1 MDGEPLALDL
11 PTDEERLARRLSAT
25 FGDGDPVADF
35 RPLFAHVR
43 SQRPDDQ
50 AARIKLPPGIVR
62 KMEATGRDWR
72 TELDAMAAGFGF
84 TTLTLEVPD
93 VPAASVDAPAV
104 LPEPEDHA
112 EWARVIARLQA
123 AGASTIT
130 VGQCEHGWVASC
142 KVQKGRATVSVEAHG
157 EPTRIAVCTLLA
169 ELALGAGDGKRR
181 RSLPAAKGRRRKG
194 KR

>member
-1 MDGEPLALDL
+1 MDDDQVPTLALA
-11 PTDEERLARRLSAT
+11 TDEERLAQRLAAT

-43 SQRPDDQ
+43 QQRPTDT
-50 AARIKLPPGIVR
+50 AARIKLPPGVAR
-62 KMEATGRDWR
+62 KLDATGRDWR
-72 TELDAMAAGFGF
+72 HELEVMAIGFGF
-84 TTLTLEVPD
+84 ATLTLEVPEPVAGMD
-93 VPAASVDAPAV
+93 GPAV
-104 LPEPEDHA
+104 LPEPEDQA

-142 KVQKGRATVSVEAHG
+142 KVQKGRATVAVEAHG
-157 EPTRIAVCTLLA
+157 EPTRLAVCTLLA

-181 RSLPAAKGRRRKG
+181 RSLPTKARRRKG